1 MDSVKIFRNGS
12 NLEISSKDLYAAL
25 EIKEEYEKWLLNT
38 VMNNL
43 TEGTDYRK
51 RERKLNEYRL
61 TLPAAKKVAMLAMT
75 DIGSKISL
83 YISEQIQSAKEKDE
97 ILSLQLE
104 QANKDIEK
112 LKKQITKLKEEIA
125 NNKEKVAYYDAVA
138 KADGTIS
145 IQQLSVFLTQNG
157 FKIGE
162 KPLYELLRED
172 GFLCKNP
179 LNSPTKKSLDQG
191 YMVYQERLYPADD
204 RKGYKLAY
212 SPRLTNRGKQFF
224 LKYYLHKA
232 KLFTCNYDEYDNFVD
247 DEI

>member
-12 NLEISSKDLYAAL
+12 KLEISSKDLYAAL
-25 EIKEEYEKWLLNT
+25 EINEEYEKWLLNT

-43 TEGTDYRK
+43 TEGTDYKK

-83 YISEQIQSAKEKDE
+83 YISEQIQSVKEKDE

-104 QANKDIEK
+104 QANKDVEK

-125 NNKEKVAYYDAVA
+125 KNKEKVAYYDAVA

-191 YMVYQERLYPADD
+191 YMVYQERLYPAAD
-204 RKGYKLAY
+204 RKGYTLTY
-212 SPRLTNRGKQFF
+212 SPRLTNCGKQFF

-232 KLFTCNYDEYDNFVD
+232 KLFTCNYD
-247 DEI
+247 